1 MKTPPHAV
9 GIRSGCCAVLLGLG
23 GLLIGGRS
31 QAQET
36 SVPSAGSRQ
45 TWWAVGDQKLSQ
57 LRGGFDL
64 GAGLFVSFGISR
76 AVYINDQLVT
86 TTSFQT
92 NGLDKLA
99 QVQFAELARQL
110 STQQQVVV
118 QNGPRNTVDTGAL
131 TLPLAT
137 YIQNTLNNQTIRT
150 ETVIQAT
157 TNGAALLRNMNLQST
172 ISDAVNQ
179 SIGVAR

>member
-1 MKTPPHAV
+1 MKKIPHAI
-9 GIRSGCCAVLLGLG
+9 GIRPRWCPVLLGLAS
-23 GLLIGGRS
+23 LLISGLG

-36 SVPSAGSRQ
+36 PPSQADPRPI
-45 TWWAVGDQKLSQ
+45 WWAVGDQKLSQ

-64 GAGLFVSFGISR
+64 GSGLFVSFGISR
-76 AVYINDQLVT
+76 AVYINNQLVT
-86 TTSFQT
+86 TTAFQT
-92 NGLDKLA
+92 QGLDKLA

-110 STQQQVVV
+110 SAQPQVV

-157 TNGAALLRNMNLQST
+157 TNGAALLRHMNLQST
-172 ISDAVNQ
+172 INEAVNQ
-179 SIGVAR
+179 AIGGPR

>member
-1 MKTPPHAV
+1 MQTPLRALLFSLV
-9 GIRSGCCAVLLGLG
+9 GLWACGV
-23 GLLIGGRS
+23 S

-36 SVPSAGSRQ
+36 SPPPADPRPI
-45 TWWAVGDQKLSQ
+45 WWAVGDQKLSQ

-64 GAGLFVSFGISR
+64 GSGLFVSFGISR
-76 AVYINDQLVT
+76 AVYINNQLVT

-92 NGLDKLA
+92 SGLDKLT
-99 QVQFAELARQL
+99 QVRFAELAQQL
-110 STQQQVVV
+110 SALQQVV
-118 QNGPRNTVDTGAL
+118 QNGPGNTVDASVL

-137 YIQNTLNNQTIRT
+137 YIQNTLSNQTIRT

-172 ISDAVNQ
+172 INDAVNQ
-179 SIGVAR
+179 SIGGPR

>member
-1 MKTPPHAV
+1 MKTLPHAS
-9 GIRSGCCAVLLGLG
+9 GIRPGCCGALLSLASLWISGL
-23 GLLIGGRS
+23 S
-31 QAQET
+31 HAQE
-36 SVPSAGSRQ
+36 PPPAQADPRPI
-45 TWWAVGDQKLSQ
+45 WWAVGDQKLSQ

-64 GAGLFVSFGISR
+64 GSGLFVSFGISR

-110 STQQQVVV
+110 SAQQQVV
-118 QNGPRNTVDTGAL
+118 QNGPGNTVDTGAL

-179 SIGVAR
+179 TIGGPR

>member
-1 MKTPPHAV
+1 MRTPPHAT
-9 GIRSGCCAVLLGLG
+9 GIRTGWCGVLLSLGSLWVG
-23 GLLIGGRS
+23 GLS

-36 SVPSAGSRQ
+36 SNPLADPRPI
-45 TWWAVGDQKLSQ
+45 WWAVGDQKLSK

-64 GAGLFVSFGISR
+64 GSGLFVSFGISR

-86 TTSFQT
+86 TTSFQS

-110 STQQQVVV
+110 SAQQKVV
-118 QNGPRNTVDTGAL
+118 QNGPGNTVDTGAL

-172 ISDAVNQ
+172 INDAVNQ
-179 SIGVAR
+179 SIGGPR